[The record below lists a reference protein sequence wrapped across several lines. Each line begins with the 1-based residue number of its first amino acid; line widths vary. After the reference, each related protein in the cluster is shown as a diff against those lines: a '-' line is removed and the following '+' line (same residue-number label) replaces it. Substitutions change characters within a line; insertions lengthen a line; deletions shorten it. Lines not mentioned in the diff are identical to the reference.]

1 MPAVMPIRAPK
12 LSPTRAQAHRIERA
26 EDEADERLAADEA
39 GNRPVDVA
47 GDGADRVPMA
57 HRHPGIHGAH
67 HAIPVDEHVEGHHRR
82 HDQQGEDADQRL
94 PAGPQALQERS
105 DPGDA
110 LADEVADGGRRRRQG
125 ILEPKLP
132 DQRAELLGPQFL
144 KSRHIAGQ
152 PFHES
157 RHLLRREGNQDHEGD
172 DEDQDEE
179 DQDEQA

>member
-1 MPAVMPIRAPK
+1 MPISACP
-12 LSPTRAQAHRIERA
+12 PDHRPCRKA
-26 EDEADERLAADEA
+26 
-39 GNRPVDVA
+39 V
-47 GDGADRVPMA
+47 
-57 HRHPGIHGAH
+57 
-67 HAIPVDEHVEGHHRR
+67 
-82 HDQQGEDADQRL
+82 
-94 PAGPQALQERS
+94 

-152 PFHES
+152 PFDES

-172 DEDQDEE
+172 DEDQDEQDQDQQACAQAPDADLLQPVGQGIEQIGQREARHERQE
-179 DQDEQA
+179 DAAQDEQQQHRDDERRNPEPDLPLDRHRYSIP